1 VNRSTHRTVVVA
13 GLANI
18 AIAVTKLAAGLA
30 VGSAAMLA
38 EAAHS
43 VADTL
48 NQGFLLTSLHRS
60 TRPADPVHPF
70 GYGKERYFWSLLAA
84 VGIFVAGAGFS
95 VFEGALAIGHGGES
109 GSPLVA
115 YLVLA
120 VAFAGEGSALARAVY
135 QVRREADRSGRS
147 LREQALHSPDT
158 TVRTALFEDTSALI
172 GLVIAGTG
180 LTLRQLTGSPVW
192 DGAAS
197 ILIGLLLVAVAYSL
211 GRTSMH
217 MLIGQAAEPEAQR
230 VITEEI
236 EATPGIDRVLDLL
249 TMQLGPEDLIVGAKV
264 AFTDDIS
271 ADRAEDLADDVDRRL
286 RERLPTVRHV
296 FLDPTQDGDAAR
308 RRRPPAP
315 GRPRSPAPSESG
327 R

>member
-1 VNRSTHRTVVVA
+1 MIVA

-18 AIAVTKLAAGLA
+18 AIAVTKLAAGIV

-38 EAAHS
+38 EGAHS

-60 TRPADPVHPF
+60 DRPADRTHPF

-95 VFEGALAIGHGGES
+95 VFEGVLAMAHGGEA
-109 GSPLVA
+109 GSPLLA
-115 YLVLA
+115 YVVLG
-120 VAFAGEGSALARAVY
+120 VAFAGEGTALSRAVY
-135 QVRREADRSGRS
+135 QVRGDAARRGRS
-147 LREQALHSPDT
+147 AREQVRRSRDT
-158 TVRTALFEDTSALI
+158 TVRTALFEDVSALI
-172 GLVIAGTG
+172 GLLFAAAG
-180 LTLRQLTGSPVW
+180 LTLRQLTGSAVW

-197 ILIGLLLVAVAYSL
+197 ILIGVLLVTVAYSL

-217 MLIGQAAEPEAQR
+217 LLIGQAAEPEEQH
-230 VITEEI
+230 VITREI

-271 ADRAEDLADDVDRRL
+271 ADHAEDLADDVDRRL

-296 FLDPTQDGDAAR
+296 FLDPTQL
-308 RRRPPAP
+308 
-315 GRPRSPAPSESG
+315 PAPS
-327 R
+327 

>member
-1 VNRSTHRTVVVA
+1 MNRSTRRTVVVA

-18 AIAVTKLAAGLA
+18 AIAVTKLAAGIA

-43 VADTL
+43 LADTL

-60 TRPADPVHPF
+60 DRPADRAHPF

-95 VFEGALAIGHGGES
+95 VFEGVLAMRHSGET
-109 GSPLVA
+109 GSPAVA

-120 VAFAGEGSALARAVY
+120 VAFVAEGTALTRAVY
-135 QVRREADRSGRS
+135 QVRREAAGRRRSM
-147 LREQALHSPDT
+147 REQVRRSQDT
-158 TVRTALFEDTSALI
+158 TVRTALFEDICALI
-172 GLVIAGTG
+172 GLAVAAAG
-180 LTLRQLTGSPVW
+180 LTLRELTGSPVW

-197 ILIGLLLVAVAYSL
+197 ILIGLLLVALAYSL

-217 MLIGQAAEPEAQR
+217 MLIGQAAQPEEQHL
-230 VITEEI
+230 ITKEI

-249 TMQLGPEDLIVGAKV
+249 TMQLGPEEIIACAKV

-271 ADRAEDLADDVDRRL
+271 ADHAEDLADDIDRRL

-296 FLDPTQDGDAAR
+296 FLDPTQLS
-308 RRRPPAP
+308 
-315 GRPRSPAPSESG
+315 RS
-327 R
+327 

>member
-1 VNRSTHRTVVVA
+1 MNRSTHRTVLVA

-18 AIAVTKLAAGLA
+18 AIAVIKLAAGIA
-30 VGSAAMLA
+30 AGSAAMLA

-43 VADTL
+43 LADTL

-60 TRPADPVHPF
+60 DRPADRAHPF

-95 VFEGALAIGHGGES
+95 VFEGVLAIGHGGEA
-109 GSPLVA
+109 GSPTVA

-120 VAFAGEGSALARAVY
+120 VAFVAEGTALTRAVY
-135 QVRREADRSGRS
+135 QVRHEAAGQGRS
-147 LREQALHSPDT
+147 MREQMRRSADT

-172 GLVIAGTG
+172 GLLVAAAG
-180 LTLRQLTGSPVW
+180 LALRQLTGSAVW

-197 ILIGLLLVAVAYSL
+197 IVIGLLLVAVAYSL

-217 MLIGQAAEPEAQR
+217 MLIGQAAQPEEQR
-230 VITEEI
+230 AITREI
-236 EATPGIDRVLDLL
+236 EATPGIEKVLDLL

-271 ADRAEDLADDVDRRL
+271 ADHAEDLADDVDRRL
-286 RERLPTVRHV
+286 RELLPVVRHV
-296 FLDPTQDGDAAR
+296 FLDPTQLSA
-308 RRRPPAP
+308 
-315 GRPRSPAPSESG
+315 SS
-327 R
+327 

>member
-1 VNRSTHRTVVVA
+1 MNRSTRRTVMVA
-13 GLANI
+13 GAANI
-18 AIAVTKLAAGLA
+18 AIAVTKLAAGIA

-43 VADTL
+43 LADTL

-60 TRPADPVHPF
+60 DRPADPAHPF

-95 VFEGALAIGHGGES
+95 VFEGVLAIGHGGEA
-109 GSPLVA
+109 GSPNVA

-120 VAFAGEGSALARAVY
+120 VAFVAEGSALSRAVY
-135 QVRREADRSGRS
+135 QVRREAARRDRSM
-147 LREQALHSPDT
+147 REQVRRSRDT
-158 TVRTALFEDTSALI
+158 TVRTALFEDVTALI
-172 GLVIAGTG
+172 GLLVAAAG
-180 LTLRQLTGSPVW
+180 LTLRELTGSAVW

-197 ILIGLLLVAVAYSL
+197 IAIGLLLVAVAYSL

-217 MLIGQAAEPEAQR
+217 MLIGQAAEPEEQR
-230 VITEEI
+230 LIKREI
-236 EATPGIDRVLDLL
+236 EATPGIDRVLELL
-249 TMQLGPEDLIVGAKV
+249 TMQLGPDDLIVGAKV

-271 ADRAEDLADDVDRRL
+271 ADHAEDLADDVDRRL

-296 FLDPTQDGDAAR
+296 FLDPTQL
-308 RRRPPAP
+308 
-315 GRPRSPAPSESG
+315 SPSS
-327 R
+327 

>member
-1 VNRSTHRTVVVA
+1 MVA
-13 GLANI
+13 GAANI
-18 AIAVTKLAAGLA
+18 AIAVTKLAAGIA

-43 VADTL
+43 LADTL

-60 TRPADPVHPF
+60 DRPADPAHPF

-95 VFEGALAIGHGGES
+95 VFEGVLAIGHGGEA
-109 GSPLVA
+109 GSPNVA

-120 VAFAGEGSALARAVY
+120 VAFVAEGSALSRAVY
-135 QVRREADRSGRS
+135 QVRREAARRDRSM
-147 LREQALHSPDT
+147 REQVRRSRDT
-158 TVRTALFEDTSALI
+158 TVRTALFEDVTALI
-172 GLVIAGTG
+172 GLLVAAAG
-180 LTLRQLTGSPVW
+180 LTLRELTGSAVW

-197 ILIGLLLVAVAYSL
+197 IAIGLLLVAVAYSL

-217 MLIGQAAEPEAQR
+217 MLIGQAAEPEEQR
-230 VITEEI
+230 LIKREI
-236 EATPGIDRVLDLL
+236 EATPGIDRVLELL
-249 TMQLGPEDLIVGAKV
+249 TMQLGPDDLIVGAKV

-271 ADRAEDLADDVDRRL
+271 ADHAEDLADDVDRRL

-296 FLDPTQDGDAAR
+296 FLDPTQL
-308 RRRPPAP
+308 
-315 GRPRSPAPSESG
+315 SPSS
-327 R
+327 

>member
-1 VNRSTHRTVVVA
+1 VVA

-18 AIAVTKLAAGLA
+18 AIAATKLAAGIS
-30 VGSAAMLA
+30 VGSAGMLA

-43 VADTL
+43 LADTL

-60 TRPADPVHPF
+60 DRPADRVHPF

-95 VFEGALAIGHGGES
+95 VFEGVLAISRGGET
-109 GSPLVA
+109 GSPTVA

-120 VAFAGEGSALARAVY
+120 IAFVAEGGALTRAVY
-135 QVRREADRSGRS
+135 QVRREAAGQGRS
-147 LREQALHSPDT
+147 MRAQLRRSADT

-172 GLVIAGTG
+172 GLVVAAAG
-180 LTLRQLTGSPVW
+180 LTLRSITGSPIW

-197 ILIGLLLVAVAYSL
+197 IVIGLLLVAVAYSL

-217 MLIGQAAEPEAQR
+217 MLIGQAAQPEEQR
-230 VITEEI
+230 VITREI
-236 EATPGIDRVLDLL
+236 EATPGIEKVLDLL

-271 ADRAEDLADDVDRRL
+271 ADHAEDLADDVDRRL
-286 RERLPTVRHV
+286 RERLPVVRHV
-296 FLDPTQDGDAAR
+296 FLDPTQLSA
-308 RRRPPAP
+308 
-315 GRPRSPAPSESG
+315 SS
-327 R
+327 

>member
-1 VNRSTHRTVVVA
+1 VVVA

-18 AIAVTKLAAGLA
+18 AIAVTKLFAGIA

-60 TRPADPVHPF
+60 DRPADRMHPF
-70 GYGKERYFWSLLAA
+70 GYGKERYFWSLIAA

-95 VFEGALAIGHGGES
+95 VFEGVLAITHGGEAD
-109 GSPLVA
+109 SPLIA
-115 YLVLA
+115 YIVLA
-120 VAFAGEGSALARAVY
+120 VAFVGEGSALTRAVY
-135 QVRREADRSGRS
+135 QVRREAGAQHQSI
-147 LREQALHSPDT
+147 REHIRRSPDT

-172 GLVIAGTG
+172 GLVIAGVG

-217 MLIGQAAEPEAQR
+217 MLIGQAADPEQQR

-236 EATPGIDRVLDLL
+236 AATPGIDEVHELL
-249 TMQLGPEDLIVGAKV
+249 TMQLGPDDLIVAAKV
-264 AFTDDIS
+264 SFVDDIS
-271 ADRAEDLADDVDRRL
+271 ADRAEDLADDVDKRL
-286 RERLPTVRHV
+286 RERQPTVRHV
-296 FLDPTQDGDAAR
+296 FLDPTQ
-308 RRRPPAP
+308 
-315 GRPRSPAPSESG
+315 SPAPA
-327 R
+327 

>member
-1 VNRSTHRTVVVA
+1 VVA

-18 AIAVTKLAAGLA
+18 AIAVTKLAAGIA

-43 VADTL
+43 MADTL
-48 NQGFLLTSLHRS
+48 NQGFLLTSLRRS
-60 TRPADPVHPF
+60 GRPADRAHPF

-95 VFEGALAIGHGGES
+95 VFEGVLAIGHGGQA

-120 VAFAGEGSALARAVY
+120 LAFIAEGTALARAVH
-135 QVRREADRSGRS
+135 QVRREASGRGRS
-147 LREQALHSPDT
+147 LREQVRRSPDT

-172 GLVIAGTG
+172 GLLIAAAG
-180 LTLRQLTGSPVW
+180 LTLRRLTGLAVW

-217 MLIGQAAEPEAQR
+217 MLIGQAAEPEEQR
-230 VITEEI
+230 IITKEI
-236 EATPGIDRVLDLL
+236 EATPGIHRVVDLL
-249 TMQLGPEDLIVGAKV
+249 TMQLGPEELIVGAKV

-271 ADRAEDLADDVDRRL
+271 ADHAEDLADDVDRRL
-286 RERLPTVRHV
+286 RERLPVVRHV
-296 FLDPTQDGDAAR
+296 FLDPTQL
-308 RRRPPAP
+308 
-315 GRPRSPAPSESG
+315 SG
-327 R
+327 SS

>member
-1 VNRSTHRTVVVA
+1 VNRSTHRTVLVA

-18 AIAVTKLAAGLA
+18 AIAFTKFAAGIA

-60 TRPADPVHPF
+60 DRPADRTHPF
-70 GYGKERYFWSLLAA
+70 GYGMERYFWSLLAA
-84 VGIFVAGAGFS
+84 VGIFIAGAGFS
-95 VFEGALAIGHGGES
+95 VFEGVLAITHGGE
-109 GSPLVA
+109 GGNPLVA
-115 YLVLA
+115 YIVLA
-120 VAFAGEGSALARAVY
+120 LAFVAEGTALARAVY
-135 QVRREADRSGRS
+135 QVRGEAAGRRRSV
-147 LREQALHSPDT
+147 REQVRHSPDT
-158 TVRTALFEDTSALI
+158 TVRTALFEDTSALV
-172 GLVIAGTG
+172 GLVIAAVG
-180 LTLRQLTGSPVW
+180 LTLRHLTGSPVY

-197 ILIGLLLVAVAYSL
+197 ILIGVLLVVVAYSL

-230 VITEEI
+230 IITKEI
-236 EATPGIDRVLDLL
+236 EETPGIEKVLDLL

-271 ADRAEDLADDVDRRL
+271 ADHAEDLADDVDRRL
-286 RERLPTVRHV
+286 RERLPIVRHV
-296 FLDPTQDGDAAR
+296 FLDPTQLSTSKGR
-308 RRRPPAP
+308 RDTQV
-315 GRPRSPAPSESG
+315 
-327 R
+327 

>member
-18 AIAVTKLAAGLA
+18 AIALTKLVAGVA

-60 TRPADPVHPF
+60 DRPADPLHPF

-95 VFEGALAIGHGGES
+95 VFEGVLAIVRGGEA
-109 GSPLVA
+109 GGPLVA
-115 YLVLA
+115 YVVLA
-120 VAFAGEGSALARAVY
+120 VAFIGEGSALTRAVY
-135 QVRREADRSGRS
+135 QVRREAAARNRS
-147 LREQALHSPDT
+147 LREQVSRSPDT

-172 GLVIAGTG
+172 GLVIAAVG
-180 LTLRQLTGSPVW
+180 LTLRQVTGSPVW

-197 ILIGLLLVAVAYSL
+197 ILIGVLLVAVAYSL

-217 MLIGQAAEPEAQR
+217 MLIGQAADPDAQR
-230 VITEEI
+230 VITDEI
-236 EATPGIDRVLDLL
+236 ASTPGIDKVLDLL
-249 TMQLGPEDLIVGAKV
+249 TMQLGPDALIVGAKV

-286 RERLPTVRHV
+286 RRRLPSVRHV
-296 FLDPTQDGDAAR
+296 FLDPTQLSSPAGAG
-308 RRRPPAP
+308 RRPAD
-315 GRPRSPAPSESG
+315 RR
-327 R
+327 

>member
-1 VNRSTHRTVVVA
+1 MNRSTHRTVVVA

-18 AIAVTKLAAGLA
+18 AIAITKFAAGIA

-60 TRPADPVHPF
+60 TRPADPMHPF

-95 VFEGALAIGHGGES
+95 IFEGVLSIREGSRLE
-109 GSPLVA
+109 SPLIA
-115 YLVLA
+115 YVVLG
-120 VAFAGEGSALARAVY
+120 VAFVGEGSALARALY
-135 QVRREADRSGRS
+135 QVRREASRSGRS
-147 LREQALHSPDT
+147 LREQALGSPDT
-158 TVRTALFEDTSALI
+158 TIRTALFEDTSALI
-172 GLVIAGTG
+172 GLVFAAAG
-180 LTLRQLTGSPVW
+180 LTLHLVTGSPVW
-192 DGAAS
+192 DGGAS

-217 MLIGQAAEPEAQR
+217 MLIGQAAAPEEQR
-230 VITEEI
+230 VIAEEI
-236 EATPGIDRVLDLL
+236 EATSGIDRVLDLL
-249 TMQLGPEDLIVGAKV
+249 TMRLGPEDLIVGAKV

-286 RERLPTVRHV
+286 RERLPIVRHV
-296 FLDPTQDGDAAR
+296 FLDPTQDGGPAR
-308 RRRPPAP
+308 ETAP
-315 GRPRSPAPSESG
+315 GRPRSPAPSETG
-327 R
+327 P

>member
-1 VNRSTHRTVVVA
+1 VNRSTRRTVVVA
-13 GLANI
+13 GVANL
-18 AIAVTKLAAGLA
+18 AIAGTKLAAGLA

-43 VADTL
+43 LADTL

-60 TRPADPVHPF
+60 DRPADRMHPF

-84 VGIFVAGAGFS
+84 VGILVAGAGFS
-95 VFEGALAIGHGGES
+95 VFEGVLAIGHGGEA
-109 GSPLVA
+109 GSPTVA

-120 VAFAGEGSALARAVY
+120 VAFVAEGAALIRAVY
-135 QVRREADRSGRS
+135 QVRSEAAGRGRS
-147 LREQALHSPDT
+147 MREQVRRSPDT

-172 GLVIAGTG
+172 GLAVAAAG
-180 LTLRQLTGSPVW
+180 LTLRELTGSPVW

-197 ILIGLLLVAVAYSL
+197 IVIGLLLVVVAYSL

-217 MLIGQAAEPEAQR
+217 MLIGQAAEPEEQR
-230 VITEEI
+230 IITKEI
-236 EATPGIDRVLDLL
+236 EATPGIDKVLDLL

-271 ADRAEDLADDVDRRL
+271 ADHAEDLADDVDRRL
-286 RERLPTVRHV
+286 RERLPVVRHV
-296 FLDPTQDGDAAR
+296 FLDPTQLS
-308 RRRPPAP
+308 
-315 GRPRSPAPSESG
+315 RSS
-327 R
+327 

>member
-1 VNRSTHRTVVVA
+1 VVVA
-13 GLANI
+13 GVANI
-18 AIAVTKLAAGLA
+18 AIAVTKLAAGIV

-43 VADTL
+43 MADTL

-60 TRPADPVHPF
+60 DRPADSMHPF

-95 VFEGALAIGHGGES
+95 IFEGVLAIGKGGEA

-115 YLVLA
+115 FLVLA
-120 VAFAGEGSALARAVY
+120 VAFAAEGTALIRALY
-135 QVRREADRSGRS
+135 QVRREAAERERSV
-147 LREQALHSPDT
+147 REQVQSSPDT

-172 GLVIAGTG
+172 GLLIAAGG
-180 LTLRQLTGSPVW
+180 LTMRQLTGSAVW

-217 MLIGQAAEPEAQR
+217 MLIGRAAQPEEQR
-230 VITEEI
+230 AITKEI

-271 ADRAEDLADDVDRRL
+271 ADHAEDLADDVDRRL
-286 RERLPTVRHV
+286 RERLPVVRHV
-296 FLDPTQDGDAAR
+296 FLDPTQL
-308 RRRPPAP
+308 PADK
-315 GRPRSPAPSESG
+315 PS
-327 R
+327 

>member
-1 VNRSTHRTVVVA
+1 VNRSTHRTVLVA

-18 AIAVTKLAAGLA
+18 AIAVIKLAAGIA
-30 VGSAAMLA
+30 AGSAAMLA

-43 VADTL
+43 LADTL

-60 TRPADPVHPF
+60 DRPADRAHPF

-95 VFEGALAIGHGGES
+95 VFEGVLAIGHGGEA
-109 GSPLVA
+109 GSPTVA

-120 VAFAGEGSALARAVY
+120 VAFVAEGTALTRAVY
-135 QVRREADRSGRS
+135 QVRHEAAGQGRS
-147 LREQALHSPDT
+147 MREQMRRSADT

-172 GLVIAGTG
+172 GLLVAAAG
-180 LTLRQLTGSPVW
+180 LALRQLTGSAVW

-197 ILIGLLLVAVAYSL
+197 IVIGLLLVAVAYSL

-217 MLIGQAAEPEAQR
+217 MLIGQAAQPEEQR
-230 VITEEI
+230 AITREI
-236 EATPGIDRVLDLL
+236 EATPGIEKVLDLL

-271 ADRAEDLADDVDRRL
+271 ADHAEDLADDVDRRL
-286 RERLPTVRHV
+286 RELLPVVRHV
-296 FLDPTQDGDAAR
+296 FLDPTQLSA
-308 RRRPPAP
+308 
-315 GRPRSPAPSESG
+315 SS
-327 R
+327 

>member
-18 AIAVTKLAAGLA
+18 AIAITKLAAGIA

-60 TRPADPVHPF
+60 DRPADPMHPF

-95 VFEGALAIGHGGES
+95 VFEGVLAITHGGEA

-115 YLVLA
+115 YIVLA
-120 VAFAGEGSALARAVY
+120 VAFVAEGTALARAVY
-135 QVRREADRSGRS
+135 QVRGEAAGRGRS
-147 LREQALHSPDT
+147 VREQVQRSADT

-172 GLVIAGTG
+172 GLVIAAGG
-180 LTLRQLTGSPVW
+180 LTMRQLTDSSVW

-197 ILIGLLLVAVAYSL
+197 ILIGLLLVTVAYSL

-230 VITEEI
+230 VITREI
-236 EATPGIDRVLDLL
+236 QSTPGIDKVIDLL
-249 TMQLGPEDLIVGAKV
+249 TMHLGPEDIIVGAKV

-271 ADRAEDLADDVDRRL
+271 ADEAEDLADDVDRRL
-286 RERLPTVRHV
+286 RERLPAIRHV
-296 FLDPTQDGDAAR
+296 FLDPTQL
-308 RRRPPAP
+308 
-315 GRPRSPAPSESG
+315 SPSS
-327 R
+327 